1 MGQCHHTGRVTER
14 QGDERQRRWC
24 DDRSRGEAEA
34 GVVQPQLRNEGS
46 FFRRQQGA
54 GCALEPQEEPEFC

>member
-1 MGQCHHTGRVTER
+1 MRGREGGVMTEA
-14 QGDERQRRWC
+14 G
-24 DDRSRGEAEA
+24 GEAEA